1 MVPKS
6 CTVKHDLPKEDS
18 NVKEVDTIV
27 IPAIMRAGNERKYYV
42 KIYSVTDGKEVC
54 ILKKRMY
61 AKFIVGWMR
70 RVAVVFSK

>member
-18 NVKEVDTIV
+18 NIKEVDTVV
-27 IPAIMRAGNERKYYV
+27 ILAMRAGNERKYYV

-54 ILKKRMY
+54 I
-61 AKFIVGWMR
+61 
-70 RVAVVFSK
+70 